1 MNAIEFTAVTHDG
14 IIDLPEPYRAAWN
27 RKTLRVICLEPD
39 TGATEAK
46 TVETD
51 DTFGLWRQ
59 RVTPADGLEYQ
70 ERLRT
75 EWPV

>member
-39 TGATEAK
+39 RGANEVN

-51 DTFGLWRQ
+51 DAFGLWQ
-59 RVTPADGLEYQ
+59 CQESPADGLEYQ

-75 EWPV
+75 EWPA